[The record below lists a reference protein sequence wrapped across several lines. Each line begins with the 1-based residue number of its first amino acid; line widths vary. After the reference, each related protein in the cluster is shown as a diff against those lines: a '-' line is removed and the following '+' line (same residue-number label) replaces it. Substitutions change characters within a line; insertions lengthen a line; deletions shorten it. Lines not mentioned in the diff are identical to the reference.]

1 MIQVFIWWLAIQ
13 VIGLAALPSAYTLF
27 RWLPDRGYTFSKIL
41 GLLLAS
47 YLLWF
52 GASAGLLQNDLGGAV
67 AGVLGLVGIS
77 AWLYLR
83 RTLPSGERILPFLR
97 RNLRLVIS
105 AEVLFTLGLVAW
117 SILRAYASFK
127 IQPAGGE
134 KFMEIAFLNGILNSA
149 SFPPLDPWLS
159 GFAIAYYYFGY
170 VMMAF
175 MTRLTGALPG
185 IAFDL
190 TDALAFALTLLGAFG
205 VVSNLVAAF
214 ARRGE
219 TRPVIAYGLLGALLV
234 VVMGNLSG
242 LLESLHASGLLPAA
256 FWTWIDIP
264 ELATAPVT
272 GSFEPAGGGW
282 FWWWRGSRIIQ
293 DYNLAGQPMGPNIS
307 EFPFFSFLLGDNH
320 PHKLALP
327 FVLLAIGLGLNL
339 FNRQL
344 LCTTPAPRPALDRRE
359 WWNPAAT
366 ALDGDWALFIFT
378 ALALGALGFLNTWDM
393 PIYIGLTVLAYAL
406 GMFAVRRKFDPEV
419 IRRALVLGVWFLVAS
434 FLFYIFF
441 YFSFDSQAGGILP
454 YINSPTRLPLYLV
467 MFGPFVFILAWFLV
481 ARLAALSRAESLTV
495 SQAQPSPLR
504 QTLSA
509 WGWVALACVG
519 LVVFGLLLAVL
530 LNGGF
535 AAVRQAL
542 SDPAVQTSLGGLP
555 LPAALRA
562 FLFARLQNPW
572 LFLLLSLG
580 LALAAVN
587 VFITGKRPSPDGATG
602 AFASQTEIQS
612 SQTPSHPADLF
623 VLLLT
628 FTGLALTFSVEF
640 FFLRDLFGSRMNTVF
655 KFYYQGWVLLA
666 LASAYAVWWLLHL
679 GRQVLGSL
687 GTFIFQTGAALLIAA
702 GMIYTVF
709 AAWNRVE
716 GFTTT
721 PDLDAASEIASAS
734 PADWAVIEWL
744 RANGRPPGQPAPVI
758 LEAPAG
764 SYQYEGRISAFTGF
778 PTVLGWAGHEAQW
791 RGSYEEQGQREPDIR
806 QIFTTSNP
814 QTALELLQKWGV
826 RYLVLGDAEVRY
838 IQKNLCPAENQFCNS
853 AAVARALRKFETAL
867 EPVFQQ
873 GNTVIYAVP
882 Q

>member
-1 MIQVFIWWLAIQ
+1 MIQVLVWWLAIQ
-13 VIGLAALPSAYTLF
+13 VIGLAALPAAYTLF

-47 YLLWF
+47 YLLWA
-52 GASAGLLQNDLGGAV
+52 GASAGLLRNDLGGAV
-67 AGVLGLVGIS
+67 AGVLGLAGIS

-97 RNLRLVIS
+97 RHLRLVIS
-105 AEVLFTLGLVAW
+105 AEVLFTLALVAW

-149 SFPPLDPWLS
+149 NFPPLDPWLS

-170 VMMAF
+170 VMMAL
-175 MTRLTGALPG
+175 MTRLTGAPPG

-190 TDALAFALTLLGAFG
+190 ADALAFALTLLGAFG
-205 VVSNLVAAF
+205 VVANLVAGF
-214 ARRGE
+214 ARREE

-234 VVMGNLSG
+234 AVMGNLSG

-256 FWTWIDIP
+256 FWNWIDIP
-264 ELATAPVT
+264 ELALAPVT

-293 DYNLAGQPMGPNIS
+293 DYNLAGQPVGPNIS

-344 LCTTPAPRPALDRRE
+344 ICTPPAARPEPDSRQ

-366 ALDGDWALFIFT
+366 ALDGDWPLFLFT

-393 PIYIGLTVLAYAL
+393 PIYIGLAVLAYAL
-406 GMFAVRRKFDPEV
+406 GMFAVRRQFDSDV
-419 IRRALVLGVWFLVAS
+419 IIRAAVLGVWFLVAS
-434 FLFYIFF
+434 FLLYIFF

-481 ARLAALSRAESLTV
+481 VRLAALVRDEGATV
-495 SQAQPSPLR
+495 AQAQPSALR
-504 QTLSA
+504 QTLST
-509 WGWVALACVG
+509 WGWVVLACVG
-519 LVVFGLLLAVL
+519 LVVLGLLLAVL

-562 FLFARLQNPW
+562 FLIARAQNPW

-580 LALAAVN
+580 LALIVVN
-587 VFITGKRPSPDGATG
+587 IFRTSRMPALQGTPPDPVILREH
-602 AFASQTEIQS
+602 SDRRIS
-612 SQTPSHPADLF
+612 SHPADLF
-623 VLLLT
+623 VLVMA
-628 FTGLALTFSVEF
+628 FIGLALTFSVEF

-666 LASAYAVWWLLHL
+666 LASAYAVWWLLHP
-679 GRQVLGSL
+679 GRQVLGNL
-687 GTFIFQTGAALLIAA
+687 GIFIFQAGAVLLIAA

-721 PDLDAASEIASAS
+721 PNLDAASEIANGN
-734 PADWAVIEWL
+734 PGDWAAIEWL
-744 RANGRPPGQPAPVI
+744 RANGRLPGQPPPVI

-806 QIFTTSNP
+806 EIFVTSNP
-814 QTALELLQKWGV
+814 QWALELLRKWDV
-826 RYLVLGDAEVRY
+826 SYVILGDAEVRY
-838 IQKNLCPAENQFCNS
+838 IQRNLCPAENQFCNS
-853 AAVARALRKFETAL
+853 GAVSRALRKFETAL

-873 GNTVIYAVP
+873 GNTIIYAGP
-882 Q
+882 R